1 MAKAKIT
8 NETVTVAA
16 NNNLTY
22 GKGVSVDFTALP
34 PNVIL
39 WLAQRTF
46 SHIMGNEANAAL
58 KAAVGR
64 KDNPLVIEE
73 DGEDNGASEDFLA
86 DWRAKKL
93 AALIEGKIGLR
104 ATGPRAKG
112 LERYMMEVA
121 REQVEA
127 KIKALPTEKRKAFTA
142 AIITER
148 VAEYRA
154 KAEAAIKPEAERRM
168 AYDQGSGT
176 DTNLDSILGL

>member
-1 MAKAKIT
+1 MAKSNVVTNAVVEPAAEVGADNAAKT
-8 NETVTVAA
+8 NTLLVFGDVKIDSAR
-16 NNNLTY
+16 
-22 GKGVSVDFTALP
+22 LP
-34 PNVIL
+34 LNVKV
-39 WLAQRTF
+39 WLMQRTLA
-46 SHIMGNEANAAL
+46 HIMGNEANAAL
-58 KAAVGR
+58 KA
-64 KDNPLVIEE
+64 VIAKG
-73 DGEDNGASEDFLA
+73 DVADQDAFLLA
-86 DWRAKKL
+86 WRAKKEATL
-93 AALIEGKIGLR
+93 LSGEIGLR

-168 AYDQGSGT
+168 AYDQGSNGDT
-176 DTNLDSILGL
+176 DLDSILGL